1 MLDKYNAQL
10 QDYVDQGVIAEI
22 PKDKLAAWTGPV
34 NYISHHGVI
43 KLSSATTKLRVV
55 SNMSLKNKGL
65 SYNNILPKGPY
76 LLNPLLQAIT
86 AFSSYK
92 HVV

>member
-1 MLDKYNAQL
+1 M
-10 QDYVDQGVIAEI
+10 ITEI
-22 PKDKLAAWTGPV
+22 PTPELATRIGPM
-34 NYISHHGVI
+34 NSISHHGAD
-43 KLSSATTKLRVV
+43 KETPATTMLRVV
-55 SNMSLKNKGL
+55 SNSSLINNGYNGY